1 MRKAIRN
8 INQTGITISKSKTID
23 TIRKYSILHNSMC

>member
-8 INQTGITISKSKTID
+8 INQAGVTISKSKTID
-23 TIRKYSILHNSMC
+23 TIKKIQYST